1 MDLIRSAFREPQCA
15 ITGSAVYKCPR
26 AACSG
31 FAFPPLMQCTLCRC
45 LIDTESCVGPPPSK
59 LPKLSSSHVKSPV
72 LILSVGKSGIFDAR
86 HTPCVITASHLSCSV
101 KVEGLSKL
109 FCIQSLGTWCPV
121 NVRPSEVQVM
131 VFCEELQV
139 VFLKPRD
146 NLKLSLVETLKLDSS
161 RIPDQNFMKWVILV
175 LGQHMTN
182 SPCDNVSVQQ
192 MELFASTIRENDGFC
207 KMDCSLLEARKLLL
221 DCGLRLPRAEARMQ
235 RNTCAAGNISRE
247 QLYSDT
253 PPQSTIGDVL
263 TQVTSSQSQS
273 TSNLPSRT
281 EGGLLTNVLNTLSS
295 TGMYLLGQPSCPSN
309 NVADGLQS
317 TQNAVDEDNDDLIIL
332 SEESADCS
340 RTSSPPILSSAAG
353 PKPNSSTAPQ
363 TQSFKFDYKPPG
375 STDSVT
381 LTQADFDCLAPGG
394 LLNDAIINFYLKYLY
409 FEQLTDVQ
417 RQATYLFNCF
427 FYSRLAGVSPTP
439 VVNNCRP
446 PTANPPTAN
455 VTTGQNNAS
464 GFVGHIP
471 ESSKARHANVAKW
484 TRRVDLFCKDYIIIP
499 INEAIGLHH
508 ASSFQ
513 FVCLNDDSPILRENS
528 LRGLERQFTDRN
540 VRGSN
545 LTSAPRLPLPRLGKP
560 GSIPALTLPSGSMAV
575 RHRKDATANKLIFFL
590 GGGNSH
596 WFLGLVC
603 YPWMAGMVSY
613 TALYRAAAFDLCQLT
628 NEFLDVDLIKFPN
641 DVDDKTISQEPI
653 ERRSDDPK
661 GVAFDR
667 WRRRRLAWLRS
678 RGINAMPCILLF
690 DSLPC
695 QTRVE
700 WDSRRSEQDGPLHFD
715 KDTIRGFS
723 PRVPSQSNLVDC
735 GIYLLHYVEMFF
747 KQPVQSYT
755 KDYFQNEM
763 SSWFSD
769 DTVGQKRADIRTLL
783 ARLNE
788 RYHAEERT
796 D

>member
-1 MDLIRSAFREPQCA
+1 MLQEVADAIGKKASEPQCA
-15 ITGSAVYKCPR
+15 ITGAAVYKCPR

-45 LIDTESCVGPPPSK
+45 LIDTEGGVGPPPSK
-59 LPKLSSSHVKSPV
+59 LPKFSSSHVKSPV

-86 HTPCVITASHLSCSV
+86 HTPCVITASHLSCNV
-101 KVEGLSKL
+101 KVE
-109 FCIQSLGTWCPV
+109 GTWCPV

-146 NLKLSLVETLKLDSS
+146 NLKLSLVQTLKLDSS

-182 SPCDNVSVQQ
+182 SPSDNVSVQQ
-192 MELFASTIRENDGFC
+192 MELFASTIRENDGYC
-207 KMDCSLLEARKLLL
+207 KMDCSLLEARKILL

-235 RNTCAAGNISRE
+235 LNTCAAGNISRE

-253 PPQSTIGDVL
+253 PPQSTMGDVQ
-263 TQVTSSQSQS
+263 TQVTISQSQS

-309 NVADGLQS
+309 NTADGLQPN
-317 TQNAVDEDNDDLIIL
+317 QNAVDEENDDLIIL

-340 RTSSPPILSSAAG
+340 RASSPPTLSSAAG
-353 PKPNSSTAPQ
+353 PRPNPATAPQ

-427 FYSRLAGVSPTP
+427 FYSRLAGMSTTP

-446 PTANPPTAN
+446 PTANPPT
-455 VTTGQNNAS
+455 TGQNNALS
-464 GFVGHIP
+464 FVGYIP

-499 INEAIGLHH
+499 INEA
-508 ASSFQ
+508 
-513 FVCLNDDSPILRENS
+513 
-528 LRGLERQFTDRN
+528 
-540 VRGSN
+540 
-545 LTSAPRLPLPRLGKP
+545 
-560 GSIPALTLPSGSMAV
+560 
-575 RHRKDATANKLIFFL
+575 
-590 GGGNSH
+590 SH

-695 QTRVE
+695 QTRVSNLHVIRDYLQVE
-700 WDSRRSEQDGPLHFD
+700 WDSRRSEQDGSLHFD